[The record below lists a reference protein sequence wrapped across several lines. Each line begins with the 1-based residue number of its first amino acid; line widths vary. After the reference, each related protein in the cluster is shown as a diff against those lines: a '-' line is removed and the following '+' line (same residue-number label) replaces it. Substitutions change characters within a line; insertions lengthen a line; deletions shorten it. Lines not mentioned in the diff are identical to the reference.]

1 MFAGM
6 AERMAYALQLHRELD
21 HDLLGKRNDKKSELS
36 FTDREIRRR
45 TMWACFLMD
54 RFTASGTERPMS
66 ADEDS
71 IKVQLPIKE
80 SHFQMDIPGP
90 TESLDGRV
98 PNPVTTDTGQLADP
112 KANMGVAAYIIRVVA
127 LWGRVIKH
135 LNMGGKEKD
144 PLPMW
149 DPKSH
154 YAELKQQAADFT
166 STLPLELQN
175 TRDNLNSHAAERLAN
190 QFIFLHVVA
199 NQVILF
205 LHRFAI
211 PTSPGARSPSQLP
224 KSFLPEAGPI
234 AVEAATQV
242 SGLLSDALEH
252 HAVAPFMSYCAFL
265 SGTVHIWGI
274 FSKNSSLEVS
284 SKQSLSSNVK
294 YLSKM
299 ERYWGMCPFMVKN
312 LKDIYREHA
321 DASLRGTSETA
332 TQDAAI
338 FQYGDWFT
346 RYPHGVSR
354 TDYEDNSKIKKEPV
368 DDAALSQKSD
378 LQTVEDFFQTLSPS
392 SSSNSKAN
400 TSKKSSRKTATTAS
414 SSTQQNNPA
423 LHLPHP
429 NLHMDTH
436 HQPQPHHQHSSHP
449 PLVPIT
455 VPSPLTPL
463 TPFTPTHPQLYPP
476 PCTTTYPT
484 QHDLL
489 PLPTPANTALLPQ
502 LDRSLVYDA
511 YAGANANDDTSPQQ
525 MGGGMAQFATT
536 PGGGG
541 AVWDDGGGMDMG
553 AGGMAQGGQGQQM
566 MAGGMADGGGGGG
579 GPGGGGVYMSDVQ
592 TSAWFMPFN
601 MMPPGVDLEGGEML

>member
-21 HDLLGKRNDKKSELS
+21 HEPLGKRNDKKSELS
-36 FTDREIRRR
+36 CTDREIRRR

-80 SHFQMDIPGP
+80 THFLMDIPGP

-98 PNPVTTDTGQLADP
+98 PNPVIKDTGQLANV
-112 KANMGVAAYIIRVVA
+112 KANMGVAAYMIRAIA
-127 LWGRVIKH
+127 LWGRVIKY
-135 LNMGGKEKD
+135 LNMGGKERD

-149 DPKSH
+149 DPKSQ
-154 YAELKQQAADFT
+154 YSELKGQATDFT

-175 TRDNLNSHAAERLAN
+175 TRDNLHNHVAERLAN
-190 QFIFLHVVA
+190 QFIFLHVAA
-199 NQVILF
+199 NQIILF

-211 PTSPGARSPSQLP
+211 PTSSGARNLSQMP
-224 KSFLPEAGPI
+224 KSFLAEAGPI
-234 AVEAATQV
+234 AVRAASQV
-242 SGLLSDALEH
+242 SVLLSDALEH
-252 HAVAPFMSYCAFL
+252 NAVAPFISYCAFM

-274 FSKNSSLEVS
+274 FSKNSSLEAS
-284 SKQSLSSNVK
+284 CKESLGSNVR

-321 DASLRGTSETA
+321 DASLKGTSETA
-332 TQDAAI
+332 NQDSAI

-354 TDYEDNSKIKKEPV
+354 SDYEDNINIKKEPA

-378 LQTVEDFFQTLSPS
+378 LQTVEDFFQTIS
-392 SSSNSKAN
+392 SSSSKPNLSQRYARKN
-400 TSKKSSRKTATTAS
+400 AKTASAQQS
-414 SSTQQNNPA
+414 KSATQ
-423 LHLPHP
+423 LPHP
-429 NLHMDTH
+429 HLHMDANSQQH
-436 HQPQPHHQHSSHP
+436 RIVPVHMSDPHQPPM
-449 PLVPIT
+449 
-455 VPSPLTPL
+455 
-463 TPFTPTHPQLYPP
+463 TPFTPTHPQSQPQLYTPP
-476 PCTTTYPT
+476 GDNSYPAPP
-484 QHDLL
+484 DLL
-489 PLPTPANTALLPQ
+489 PLQTPANTALLPQ

-511 YAGANANDDTSPQQ
+511 YAGAYGSPESA
-525 MGGGMAQFATT
+525 MSSMPPFAPSTAG
-536 PGGGG
+536 PL
-541 AVWDDGGGMDMG
+541 WDGIGMDMQQQQM
-553 AGGMAQGGQGQQM
+553 MAQGGM
-566 MAGGMADGGGGGG
+566 PVASSAGG
-579 GPGGGGVYMSDVQ
+579 YMSDMQ

-601 MMPPGVDLEGGEML
+601 MMPPGVDGMEDMGSMGS